1 MFQTGGMGH
10 QPGKEMLES
19 ILLSLTLNTKMIKS
33 ILEIS
38 YSTYCLSGLRPGIG
52 KKKKRLAASTGEI
65 ALDPLLETNAVSLPC
80 AEKAFFPHN

>member
-1 MFQTGGMGH
+1 
-10 QPGKEMLES
+10 
-19 ILLSLTLNTKMIKS
+19 MIKS

-38 YSTYCLSGLRPGIG
+38 YSTYFCLSGLRPGIG

-65 ALDPLLETNAVSLPC
+65 ALAPLLETNAVSLPC